1 LISYYIAAIAASNNK
16 TGIECKKSAIINK
29 NRLSYTKD
37 GDLLRLLKHVTY
49 MFVRYILYDDDLFLI
64 QNSFPMREWHVKH
77 MEKTVIKFVTGLSVN
92 ATVREKMQNKRYGRI
107 TNVCR
112 QIGYD
117 IKQGATIEQVLL
129 LLQKIRNDSSF
140 ASLRKNDGSM
150 ERLNELDKHF
160 VPSKEEK
167 RYYWY

>member
-1 LISYYIAAIAASNNK
+1 
-16 TGIECKKSAIINK
+16 
-29 NRLSYTKD
+29 
-37 GDLLRLLKHVTY
+37 
-49 MFVRYILYDDDLFLI
+49 MI

-77 MEKTVIKFVTGLSVN
+77 MEKTIIKFVTGLSVN
-92 ATVREKMQNKRYGRI
+92 ASRWEKRQDKRYGKI

-140 ASLRKNDGSM
+140 SNLQKNNDSM

-160 VPSKEEK
+160 LPSKQQIS
-167 RYYWY
+167 YAIGDSVSI